1 VRTRSTA
8 AILLAGTL
16 LAGCSDGPP
25 QNTPTPAV
33 VAVQADRDRLAGLAA
48 TALDRRYV
56 ATYTLATPKRASR
69 TVTVA
74 VATDGSWV
82 VAVPGSGLGGLADL
96 AMYGTRTGLFQCA
109 LGPALGAAGSRPDL
123 PPVTPGCAK
132 VSRLTKATDPRV
144 QHVFTDWI
152 GPLVDRATA
161 LSVTAAPL
169 LAGASGE
176 CFSVESNSAA
186 LAPPVDPGIYCY
198 TPDGTLTAAR
208 LGFGTLTLASPVGAA
223 PPSVAGPDGRS
234 GRPADGRATSAAEP
248 HRDPNPHTSPVQ
260 GKLTACG
267 VSEGPGPGS
276 GGRHTGWSRAGGS
289 PAGYTRRAGRSAS
302 SP

>member
-1 VRTRSTA
+1 VLVRIRSTA
-8 AILLAGTL
+8 AILLAGAL

-25 QNTPTPAV
+25 QNTPTPPV

-48 TALDRRYV
+48 AALDRRYV
-56 ATYTLATPKRASR
+56 ATYTLATPKRANR

-82 VAVPGSGLGGLADL
+82 VSVPASGLSGLADL
-96 AMYGTRTGLFQCA
+96 AMYGTRAALFQCS
-109 LGPALGAAGSRPDL
+109 LGPALGTAGSRPDL

-144 QHVFTDWI
+144 HHVFTDWI

-198 TPDGTLTAAR
+198 TTDGTLTAAR
-208 LGFGTLTLASPVGAA
+208 LGFGLLTLAGPVGAA
-223 PPSVAGPDGRS
+223 PPSVTQPAPTVARNALPMTAPAAPPPSPTATPTATPSRS
-234 GRPADGRATSAAEP
+234 
-248 HRDPNPHTSPVQ
+248 
-260 GKLTACG
+260 K
-267 VSEGPGPGS
+267 
-276 GGRHTGWSRAGGS
+276 
-289 PAGYTRRAGRSAS
+289 AS
-302 SP
+302 